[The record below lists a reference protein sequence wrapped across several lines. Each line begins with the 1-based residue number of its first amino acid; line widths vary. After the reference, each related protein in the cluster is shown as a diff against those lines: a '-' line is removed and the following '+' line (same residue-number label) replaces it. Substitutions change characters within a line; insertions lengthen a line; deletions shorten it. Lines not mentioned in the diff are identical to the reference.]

1 MCLAIPAQVTEL
13 SEREPNLALVDIL
26 GVRRRISID
35 LLADSPPRIGDWVLI
50 HVGFALSKISPEQAD
65 EQLKMLALLGED
77 SAAREEAAGY
87 ETSAEGPSAAEST
100 VSDAALSDSTGA
112 GT

>member
-35 LLADSPPRIGDWVLI
+35 LLADSPRLRVPQGCR
-50 HVGFALSKISPEQAD
+50 
-65 EQLKMLALLGED
+65 
-77 SAAREEAAGY
+77 
-87 ETSAEGPSAAEST
+87 
-100 VSDAALSDSTGA
+100 
-112 GT
+112 

>member
-13 SEREPNLALVDIL
+13 SQREPNLALVDIL

-35 LLADSPPRIGDWVLI
+35 LLADAPPRVGDWVLI
-50 HVGFALSKISPEQAD
+50 HVGFALSRISPEQAD

-77 SAAREEAAGY
+77 TAAREEASGY
-87 ETSAEGPSAAEST
+87 ESSAVSDST
-100 VSDAALSDSTGA
+100 VSDVTGA
-112 GT
+112 DR

>member
-35 LLADSPPRIGDWVLI
+35 LLADAPPGVGDWVLI

-77 SAAREEAAGY
+77 SSAREEASGY
-87 ETSAEGPSAAEST
+87 ESSTEGPAVADS
-100 VSDAALSDSTGA
+100 ALSDSAGA
-112 GT
+112 GR